1 MSNDEL
7 EKQLDNQENN
17 NKDEEL
23 DIINLLN
30 SSNEKTEENDDLEDI
45 INILNSSEDDLID
58 LEGANSN
65 VFEGLSKEEL
75 DKLTQLDEELNVDD
89 IETDVINNISVYD
102 EKEVDEDDV
111 LKRMEETEEQ
121 TQQIENQEEEL
132 EQIPEPTEE
141 KADQSLDQVLETL
154 DQDNKEIE
162 EEVQEEPEEKLQ
174 EVEEPQEQQNDDL
187 EQQLKN
193 LGEEDDTNEDIFNLQ
208 QQDDDLNLIDSQQ
221 QDKNKGKKEKNPKKE
236 KKQKKQKLEIG
247 EKKDKTT
254 GIIIATI
261 VLLIILIIITIV
273 SFGIAIT
280 KANKIAIQ
288 KQVEADIA
296 VSKYVPEDKNT
307 VYFEKACDIDGETL
321 VLEKV
326 HINSIYTTFYFK
338 NNINPMKYN
347 IILTDEQKNVYP
359 MDLKFTKNGNE
370 ENSTI
375 IRFAPI
381 DGKIKNFMLTFESL
395 ETGQKAEFALNFDAT
410 LQQEKVKYINSDITN
425 DLGDYCINI
434 NYAQFSPSSTRIDY
448 TIEGKEDAT
457 YEIQQGSLGETNYV
471 KLKEGETYIEP
482 LALKPLAVNIDKN
495 KIIGRMDFKNITTD
509 GKNLVLKFEDMYKK
523 YTINQKVSL
532 TEIRNGKLSYNVDN
546 YKIFLE
552 GMPNFNNT
560 YVLVAHAEDTT
571 IDTTNRPDDFNH
583 IEVQLDVELIATNGD
598 GMEVIIS
605 PAEIKSEKI
614 GTDTIFKL
622 DDSQYSII
630 NGTNANN
637 VFVNIK
643 SILIK
648 SPDVG
653 VPINL
658 SRAMDRELVS
668 HQMIEEQIKDAF
680 ISRINGNPTGFTPDV
695 ASNENLKREYDYLK
709 NLKKKSSIDFICKNI
724 DRDNLD
730 AIIQETIQIE
740 EKDGIRL
747 LYRTHKIKASNQD
760 HKWTIYYDEIIK

>member
-1 MSNDEL
+1 MSDEL
-7 EKQLDNQENN
+7 EKQPDNQENN
-17 NKDEEL
+17 NKDDEL

-30 SSNEKTEENDDLEDI
+30 SYDEKTEENEELDDI

-58 LEGANSN
+58 LEGANSDI
-65 VFEGLSKEEL
+65 FEGLSKEEL
-75 DKLTQLDEELNVDD
+75 DKLTQLDEELNIDD

-111 LKRMEETEEQ
+111 LKRMKETEAKEDEENEQIEEQQLQQ
-121 TQQIENQEEEL
+121 TQ
-132 EQIPEPTEE
+132 
-141 KADQSLDQVLETL
+141 KVDQSLDEVLQTL
-154 DQDNKEIE
+154 EQNNKEE
-162 EEVQEEPEEKLQ
+162 QEGY
-174 EVEEPQEQQNDDL
+174 DL
-187 EQQLKN
+187 EQQLN
-193 LGEEDDTNEDIFNLQ
+193 DLSQEDDLNEDIFNLQ
-208 QQDDDLNLIDSQQ
+208 QENNDFNLIDNMQ
-221 QDKNKGKKEKNPKKE
+221 QDENKDKKSKKE
-236 KKQKKQKLEIG
+236 KKLKKQKLQTG

-254 GIIIATI
+254 VIIMSTI
-261 VLLIILIIITIV
+261 VFLVILIIITMV
-273 SFGIAIT
+273 SFGIAII

-296 VSKYVPEDKNT
+296 VSKYVPEDENT

-321 VLEKV
+321 ILEKV
-326 HINSIYTTFYFK
+326 HINDIYTTFYFK

-347 IILTDEQKNVYP
+347 IILTDEQKNIYP
-359 MDLKFTKNGNE
+359 MDLKFTKNGDV
-370 ENSTI
+370 ENSSI
-375 IRFAPI
+375 LRFAPI
-381 DGKIKNFMLTFESL
+381 DGKIKNFMLIFESL
-395 ETGQKAEFALNFDAT
+395 ETGQKAEFALNFDVT

-448 TIEGKEDAT
+448 TIEGKDDAT
-457 YEIQQGSLGETNYV
+457 YEIQQGSLGETNYI
-471 KLKEGETYIEP
+471 KLKEGQTYIEP

-509 GKNLVLKFEDMYKK
+509 GQNLVLMFENMYKK
-523 YTINQKVSL
+523 YPINKKVSL
-532 TEIRNGKLSYNVDN
+532 SEIKNGTLSYNVDN

-583 IEVQLDVELIATNGD
+583 TEVRLDVELIATNSEGV
-598 GMEVIIS
+598 EVIIS
-605 PAEIKSEKI
+605 PTEIKSEKF

-630 NGTNANN
+630 NSTNANN
-637 VFVNIK
+637 IFVNIK

-648 SPDVG
+648 SQDVG

-668 HQMIEEQIKDAF
+668 HQNIETQIKDAF

-695 ASNENLKREYDYLK
+695 SSNENLKREYDYLK
-709 NLKKKSSIDFICKNI
+709 NLKKKSSINFICKNI

-740 EKDGIRL
+740 DKDGIRI

-760 HKWTIYYDEIIK
+760 NNWTIYYDEIIK